1 MIGLSNMIGD
11 NMWFKIIKQGIIRKL
26 IAFMGNAYVWLD
38 KRQTHEGGPIMG
50 VEIDADFEAMSRYE
64 LCCHI
69 EDKFGLER
77 DSFWLLQSTQKIRWC
92 CQTARNI
99 LGNK

>member
-1 MIGLSNMIGD
+1 M
-11 NMWFKIIKQGIIRKL
+11 KQWLIRKL
-26 IAFMGNAYVWLD
+26 IKLMGNAYVWLD
-38 KRQTHEGGPIMG
+38 KRQIHETGPIMG
-50 VEIDADFEAMSRYE
+50 LKIDDDFEAMSRYE

-69 EDKFGLER
+69 EDKFDLKR

-99 LGNK
+99 LEEEK

>member
-1 MIGLSNMIGD
+1 MKQ
-11 NMWFKIIKQGIIRKL
+11 WIIKKL

-38 KRQTHEGGPIMG
+38 KRQIHEGGPIMG
-50 VEIDADFEAMSRYE
+50 LQIDDDLESMSRYE

-69 EDKFGLER
+69 EDKFDLKR

-99 LGNK
+99 LEEEK